1 LPEQTLIVLK
11 PDAVERNLIGEILS
25 RFEKSNFTIVKL
37 QKLNYSKEMAE
48 LFYSVHKEKPFFGEL
63 VSYILSGSVV
73 VAVLEGENVIEKVR
87 EINGATDPEKATKG
101 SIRGDFGVSITKNTV
116 HASDSPQS
124 FEKEVKVVFS

>member
-1 LPEQTLIVLK
+1 MAEQTLIVLK

-25 RFEKSNFTIVKL
+25 RFEKSNFSIVKL

-63 VSYILSGSVV
+63 VSYIISDPVV
-73 VAVLEGENVIEKVR
+73 VAVLEGENAIEKVR
-87 EINGATDPEKATKG
+87 EINGATDPEKAVKG
-101 SIRGDFGVSITKNTV
+101 SIRGDFGISITKNTV

-124 FEKEVKVVFS
+124 FEKEVKVVFP

>member
-1 LPEQTLIVLK
+1 MAEQTLIVLK

-25 RFEKSNFTIVKL
+25 RFEKSNFSIVKL

-63 VSYILSGSVV
+63 VSYIISDPVV

-87 EINGATDPEKATKG
+87 EINGATDPKKAAKG

-124 FEKEVKVVFS
+124 FEKEVKVVFP

>member
-1 LPEQTLIVLK
+1 MAEQTLIVLK

-25 RFEKSNFTIVKL
+25 RFEKSNFSIVKL
-37 QKLNYSKEMAE
+37 QKLNYSKDMAE
-48 LFYSVHKEKPFFGEL
+48 LFYSVHKAKPFFGEL
-63 VSYILSGSVV
+63 VSYIISDPVV

-87 EINGATDPEKATKG
+87 EINGATDPKKAAKG
-101 SIRGDFGVSITKNTV
+101 SIRGDFGVSITKNTI

>member
-1 LPEQTLIVLK
+1 MPEQTLIVLK

-25 RFEKSNFTIVKL
+25 RFEKSNFKIVKL

-48 LFYSVHKEKPFFGEL
+48 SFYLIHKEKPFFGEL
-63 VSYILSGSVV
+63 VSYISSGPVIAV
-73 VAVLEGENVIEKVR
+73 VLEGENVIEKVR
-87 EINGATDPEKATKG
+87 EINGATDPGKATKG

-124 FEKEVKVVFS
+124 FEKEVKVVFP

>member
-1 LPEQTLIVLK
+1 MPEQTLIVLK

>member
-1 LPEQTLIVLK
+1 MTEQTLIVLK
-11 PDAVERNLIGEILS
+11 PDAVVRNLIGEILS
-25 RFEKSNFTIVKL
+25 RFEKSNFSIVKL

-48 LFYSVHKEKPFFGEL
+48 LFYSVHKEKPFFDEL
-63 VSYILSGSVV
+63 VSYIISDPVV

-87 EINGATDPEKATKG
+87 EINGATDPKKAAKG

-124 FEKEVKVVFS
+124 FEKEVKVVFP

>member
-1 LPEQTLIVLK
+1 LAEQTLIVLK

-25 RFEKSNFTIVKL
+25 RFEKSNFSIVKL

-48 LFYSVHKEKPFFGEL
+48 SFYLVHKEKPFFGEL
-63 VSYILSGSVV
+63 VSYISSSPVV
-73 VAVLEGENVIEKVR
+73 AAVLEGENVIEKVR
-87 EINGATDPEKATKG
+87 EINGATDPKKAAKG

-124 FEKEVKVVFS
+124 FEKEVKVVFP

>member
-1 LPEQTLIVLK
+1 MPEQTLIVLK
-11 PDAVERNLIGEILS
+11 PDTVERNLIGEILS
-25 RFEKSNFTIVKL
+25 RFEKSNFSIVKL

-48 LFYSVHKEKPFFGEL
+48 SFYSIHKEKPFFGEL
-63 VSYILSGSVV
+63 VSYISSGPVV

-87 EINGATDPEKATKG
+87 EINGATDPEKAAKG

>member
-1 LPEQTLIVLK
+1 MAEQTLIVLK

-25 RFEKSNFTIVKL
+25 RFEKSNFSIVKL

-63 VSYILSGSVV
+63 VSYIISDPVV
-73 VAVLEGENVIEKVR
+73 VAILEGENVIEKVR
-87 EINGATDPEKATKG
+87 EINGSTDPEKAVKG

-124 FEKEVKVVFS
+124 FEKEVKVVFP

>member
-1 LPEQTLIVLK
+1 MAEQTLIVLK

-25 RFEKSNFTIVKL
+25 RFEKSNFSIVKL

-48 LFYSVHKEKPFFGEL
+48 LFYSVHKEKPFFDEL
-63 VSYILSGSVV
+63 VSYIISDPVV

-87 EINGATDPEKATKG
+87 EINGATDPKKAAKG

-124 FEKEVKVVFS
+124 FEKEVKVVFP